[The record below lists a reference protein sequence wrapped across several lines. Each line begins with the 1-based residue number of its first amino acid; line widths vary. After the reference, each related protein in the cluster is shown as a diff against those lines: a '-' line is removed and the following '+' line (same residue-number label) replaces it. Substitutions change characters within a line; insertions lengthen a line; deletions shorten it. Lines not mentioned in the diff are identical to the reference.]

1 MKNKIMRKM
10 YKNENVQVRF
20 NSNEKCTNQETSND
34 SNNSLLN
41 NLKIANY
48 QNII

>member
-1 MKNKIMRKM
+1 MKTFKSDL
-10 YKNENVQVRF
+10 YP
-20 NSNEKCTNQETSND
+20 NEKCTNQETSND